1 MRREN
6 QWANDI
12 ASECNLLS
20 AEDNRGIGR
29 ERRKRERVRGLEDLD
44 ECELK
49 RVRRKYEGFLRD
61 AGGRG
66 NNFNHSRRS
75 FDVLW
80 GYLRIPLVRGF
91 AIRSG
96 NRTLFPLPAFATPA
110 YVSRRCLVFLRRL
123 KHGVVCA
130 CVQTILFRLRVVWG
144 SRKYRGSASERNR
157 GIGVSS
163 IWLCLGA
170 EANNGGSM
178 SLCRRRP
185 NAIVEL
191 SPCLWWPCKYLFTSS
206 RWEQIILLNSALRL
220 YAEPQI

>member
-75 FDVLW
+75 FDVL
-80 GYLRIPLVRGF
+80 
-91 AIRSG
+91 
-96 NRTLFPLPAFATPA
+96 
-110 YVSRRCLVFLRRL
+110 
-123 KHGVVCA
+123 
-130 CVQTILFRLRVVWG
+130 
-144 SRKYRGSASERNR
+144 
-157 GIGVSS
+157 
-163 IWLCLGA
+163 
-170 EANNGGSM
+170 
-178 SLCRRRP
+178 
-185 NAIVEL
+185 
-191 SPCLWWPCKYLFTSS
+191 
-206 RWEQIILLNSALRL
+206 
-220 YAEPQI
+220 